1 MAILLLTLVSLPA
14 CHRSTTGPDAAPRA
28 DTQSKR
34 PAQADADPGG
44 FPVTIDDSLGRAVTV
59 SKRPQRIVSLAP
71 THTEILFAVGAGDR
85 VVGVTSHC
93 NFPSEA
99 SRRQHV
105 GGFAPET
112 MSIET
117 IVGLQPDLVLS
128 AGLLHRRVIDALAPL
143 GTPVAGL
150 DAARLDDVYRNV
162 EIVGRLTGCREQGRK
177 LAADLRNRVEQVK
190 LRLQHVPRSDRPNVF
205 YLVWDQP
212 LMTVGAQSYINEV
225 VESAGGRNIFDDVAF
240 DYPQVSDEEVIAR
253 NPDIILAAASGEM
266 EVRRRAIV
274 ERPGWQQLPAVRR
287 QRIHFVDADRVSRP
301 GPRLVEM
308 VEVVARILH
317 PEAFNEPAREA
328 KASVGQSTKGSENR

>member
-1 MAILLLTLVSLPA
+1 
-14 CHRSTTGPDAAPRA
+14 
-28 DTQSKR
+28 
-34 PAQADADPGG
+34 
-44 FPVTIDDSLGRAVTV
+44 
-59 SKRPQRIVSLAP
+59 
-71 THTEILFAVGAGDR
+71 
-85 VVGVTSHC
+85 
-93 NFPSEA
+93 
-99 SRRQHV
+99 
-105 GGFAPET
+105 

-328 KASVGQSTKGSENR
+328 KASVGQSTKGSEKR